1 MGRPRKQPR
10 RIMTFNLNQPLA
22 KAIDE
27 LPVKNRSEWAN
38 KVLQEVLD
46 GRVEDKA
53 EAREEAILNARYDET
68 RLISE
73 DPVAALSLAIRA
85 LNKANLDLAIVYGKI
100 PVEEH
105 MSLLRTALISNMTIR
120 GVPDGQ

>member
-100 PVEEH
+100 PVEEQ